1 MFVVVGVPIYDVGV
15 PIFDV
20 GVGVVVD
27 GERWWWLWLSERR
40 CRWCPSI
47 PVVPV
52 DAGCVRRC
60 RVARR
65 CRWCPSMPVLP
76 VDAGG
81 AGD

>member
-27 GERWWWLWLSERR
+27 GERWWLLWLSESRS
-40 CRWCPSI
+40 RWCPSM

-52 DAGCVRRC
+52 DAG
-60 RVARR
+60 VARR
-65 CRWCPSMPVLP
+65 CRWCQ
-76 VDAGG
+76 
-81 AGD
+81 